1 MEATSHS
8 FWVNNKVLQL
18 LGINANTA
26 DPVGGHI
33 VRYPLFG
40 NPNGILLG
48 NAVDQVL
55 EIALANHSVI
65 ARAN

>member
-55 EIALANHSVI
+55 
-65 ARAN
+65 